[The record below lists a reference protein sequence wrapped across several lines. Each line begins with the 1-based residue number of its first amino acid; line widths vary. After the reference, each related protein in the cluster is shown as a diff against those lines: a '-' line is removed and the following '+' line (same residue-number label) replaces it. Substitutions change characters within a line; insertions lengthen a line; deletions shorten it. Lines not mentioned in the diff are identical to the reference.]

1 MLVEIIT
8 PEMEVFKGEAEA
20 IQFPGL
26 DGSFQILNNHAP
38 IISALTAGKVK
49 VNLTAPYKV
58 EEGKENPMIE
68 QNNGDKK
75 VIFVAIKGG
84 VVELMNNKAIVLA
97 E

>member
-26 DGSFQILNNHAP
+26 DGSFQVLNNHAP
-38 IISALTAGKVK
+38 IISALSAGKVK
-49 VNLTAPYKV
+49 VDLNTPYEV
-58 EEGKENPMIE
+58 EEGKENPLIE
-68 QNNGDKK
+68 TAGSNNKT
-75 VIFVAIKGG
+75 IFVSIKGG